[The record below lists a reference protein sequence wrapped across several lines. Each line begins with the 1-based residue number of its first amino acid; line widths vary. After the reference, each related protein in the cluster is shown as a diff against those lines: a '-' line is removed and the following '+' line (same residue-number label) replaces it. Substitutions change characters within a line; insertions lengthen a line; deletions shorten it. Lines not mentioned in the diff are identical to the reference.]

1 VSRNQLA
8 NDVRVI
14 AALGRRSIR
23 NTFRRPQY
31 LAPLVIFPTLFLAV
45 NTGGAGAAVRL
56 DGFPE
61 VHGFLDFQ
69 LAAGI
74 LQGAML
80 AAVQGGTGLALDI
93 ELGFTDRL
101 FAAPISRPAI
111 VLGRLAA
118 TFVLGMLIGCWFLAL
133 GLVFGAVIVGGPVAA
148 LLVIVLSG
156 LSAVAFG
163 LIAAALALKS
173 GTASVVQGTFPLVF
187 VIMFLSSA
195 FFPADLMLEPAGT
208 IARYNPISFVADG
221 LRDPVVF
228 GLSGKVVADA
238 VLGVAIV
245 AAIGV
250 ATSAA
255 ALRSRLRAA

>member
-1 VSRNQLA
+1 MTLAQLRA
-8 NDVRVI
+8 DVLVVR
-14 AALGRRSIR
+14 ALGWRSIR

-69 LAAGI
+69 LASGM
-74 LQGAML
+74 LQSTML
-80 AAVQGGTGLALDI
+80 AAVMGGTGLAMDI

-118 TFVLGMLIGCWFLAL
+118 TFVMGCFAACWFLAI
-133 GLVFGAVIVGGPVAA
+133 GLIFGAWIKGGPIGAIV
-148 LLVIVLSG
+148 VILMAG
-156 LSAVAFG
+156 LCATAFG
-163 LIAAALALKS
+163 GIAAALALKS
-173 GTASVVQGTFPLVF
+173 GTTSVVQGTFPLVF

-195 FFPADLMLEPAGT
+195 FFPVDLMAEPAQT
-208 IARYNPISFVADG
+208 IARLNPLSFVADG
-221 LRDPVVF
+221 LRQPIIT
-228 GLSGKVVADA
+228 GLSTHVFLSAL
-238 VLGVAIV
+238 LGVAV
-245 AAIGV
+245 IGTIGFV
-250 ATSAA
+250 TSGL
-255 ALRSRLRAA
+255 ALRGRLKAN